1 MINFPDTLKSNSPKD
16 YSIIHLKEAA
26 GSKTVKTINDLY
38 AISDSILTTDKSNG
52 NDSLGNIWYVEDEHE
67 FYFLEDWDKRKEAA
81 GWRKL
86 SNLNSV
92 QINGVLNA
100 TPSGHTN
107 IYSKYGSSIG
117 KAFFNEVNGKT
128 GIVKNTIGSKGFHVI
143 GLKVEKVN
151 NTDTLKIKLDG
162 DLTELKTLV
171 KSESYKENTGKYWFN
186 LYLGSTNN
194 YQFGYITD
202 IDEDNW
208 ASINRNYFGE
218 NEWKSLKDV
227 TEETFRSWF
236 DSDLTLQNMNA
247 LFFTKYPTLGNTVV
261 NVGTSNAIGVGCSA
275 SGPGALAT
283 GYLTK
288 ASGIGAHAEGAQTTA
303 VGTAHAEGV
312 GSVAMSNNSHAEG
325 YYTQAKGYFSHSE
338 GGMTKALAKASH
350 TEGWNTVA
358 NEGAVHSFVGGQ
370 NNVTNGNT
378 SFTFGFNL
386 KNENCSITNLFGRD
400 STIKNFDNS
409 FVFSTRE
416 YTTIAPSDE
425 ERQKF
430 SHTFIVN
437 SGKHDGLDSILIG
450 STVDNKRVFKTLKEN
465 LDENYINKSDKTVEF
480 IDKNYLQTTTKSDG
494 STGNVQNFSAKNSFI
509 QAEEAFSGSG
519 KSYGIACTGAKGWK
533 IVDLTVDTEKR
544 EFTFTLEGDVSKLL
558 TDDNKNNYY
567 SYSLGRSSGSYL
579 LKISSVDGQTL
590 KFKEA
595 DFNGTGGEDIDTFRI
610 LKEVY
615 DDSRTSGDI
624 KVFFDNLWENDDNAF
639 YCPKKPDLGPTILKN
654 FYAQHAEGGSCRAI
668 GKYSHAEGRDTTADV
683 RYSHAEGSHSF
694 AGGIG
699 SHCEGFFGHSTGYAS
714 HCEGASCIASGLASH
729 CEGDNCQAKGYS
741 SHAGGYSSQAYGKQS
756 FAHGYDA
763 HANGDYAVA
772 FGLKATC
779 DDKNGFVWNGT
790 NNNKTY
796 IGKGEGSFCINPKNG
811 AKGFFIGGQSLSDL
825 ISSDKK
831 FSADAKADLTTNEGK
846 TDALKQILLL
856 LGMKESNIKTL

>member
-26 GSKTVKTINDLY
+26 GSKTVKTANDLY

-100 TPSGHTN
+100 TPNGHSN
-107 IYSKYGSSIG
+107 IYSKNGSSIG
-117 KAFFNEVNGKT
+117 KAFLNEVNGKT

-171 KSESYKENTGKYWFN
+171 ESENYKNNIGKYWFN

-202 IDEDNW
+202 IDDDNW

-247 LFFTKYPTLGNTVV
+247 LFFINYPTLGNTIV

-303 VGTAHAEGV
+303 VGSAHAEGV
-312 GSVAMSNNSHAEG
+312 GSAAMSNNSHAEG

-338 GGMTKALAKASH
+338 GGMTKALARASH
-350 TEGWNTVA
+350 TEGWNTVT
-358 NEGAVHSFVGGQ
+358 NEGAVYSFVGGQ
-370 NNVTNGNT
+370 NNVTNGDT
-378 SFTFGFNL
+378 SFTFGYQLYNNAKHTMLFGGEAYVGNIERSFVFAPVYQG
-386 KNENCSITNLFGRD
+386 KNENGAYLVSKHGINPT
-400 STIKNFDNS
+400 
-409 FVFSTRE
+409 
-416 YTTIAPSDE
+416 SDAE
-425 ERQKF
+425 IQKL
-430 SHTFIVN
+430 SYAFIVN
-437 SGKHDGLDSILIG
+437 SNKHDGLDSIVVR
-450 STVDNKRVFKTLKEN
+450 STVDGKAVFKTLKELISDELISDADTN
-465 LDENYINKSDKTVEF
+465 LSNSAYSTLSTAIDNKISIDGIKTNTLSAFHINQDDFYKKVQNNEILSNELYFVSSDYINAYDEQVKNVAEPVDASDAVTKNYVDTKLLSSETDFDKKIKTLKEYIDENYINKSLF
-480 IDKNYLQTTTKSDG
+480 
-494 STGNVQNFSAKNSFI
+494 
-509 QAEEAFSGSG
+509 
-519 KSYGIACTGAKGWK
+519 
-533 IVDLTVDTEKR
+533 
-544 EFTFTLEGDVSKLL
+544 
-558 TDDNKNNYY
+558 
-567 SYSLGRSSGSYL
+567 
-579 LKISSVDGQTL
+579 
-590 KFKEA
+590 
-595 DFNGTGGEDIDTFRI
+595 
-610 LKEVY
+610 
-615 DDSRTSGDI
+615 DS
-624 KVFFDNLWENDDNAF
+624 
-639 YCPKKPDLGPTILKN
+639 
-654 FYAQHAEGGSCRAI
+654 
-668 GKYSHAEGRDTTADV
+668 
-683 RYSHAEGSHSF
+683 
-694 AGGIG
+694 
-699 SHCEGFFGHSTGYAS
+699 
-714 HCEGASCIASGLASH
+714 
-729 CEGDNCQAKGYS
+729 
-741 SHAGGYSSQAYGKQS
+741 
-756 FAHGYDA
+756 
-763 HANGDYAVA
+763 
-772 FGLKATC
+772 
-779 DDKNGFVWNGT
+779 
-790 NNNKTY
+790 
-796 IGKGEGSFCINPKNG
+796 
-811 AKGFFIGGQSLSDL
+811 

>member
-26 GSKTVKTINDLY
+26 GSKTVKTANDLY

-100 TPSGHTN
+100 TPNSHSN
-107 IYSKYGSSIG
+107 IYSKNGSSIG
-117 KAFFNEVNGKT
+117 KAFLNEVNGKT

-151 NTDTLKIKLDG
+151 NIDTLKIKLDG

-194 YQFGYITD
+194 HQFGYITD
-202 IDEDNW
+202 IDDDNW
-208 ASINRNYFGE
+208 ATINRNYFGE

-247 LFFTKYPTLGNTVV
+247 LFFINYPTLGNTVV

-283 GYLTK
+283 GYLTR
-288 ASGIGAHAEGAQTTA
+288 AVGIGAHAEGAQTTA
-303 VGTAHAEGV
+303 VGSAHAEGV
-312 GSVAMSNNSHAEG
+312 GSAAMSNNSHAEG

-358 NEGAVHSFVGGQ
+358 NEGAVHSFVGGCD
-370 NNVTNGNT
+370 NTTNGYT
-378 SFTFGFNL
+378 SFTFGYQLYNNAKHTMLFGSEAYVGNIERSFVFAPVYQG
-386 KNENCSITNLFGRD
+386 KNENGAYLVSKHGINPT
-400 STIKNFDNS
+400 
-409 FVFSTRE
+409 
-416 YTTIAPSDE
+416 SDAE
-425 ERQKF
+425 IQKL
-430 SHTFIVN
+430 SYAFIVN
-437 SGKHDGLDSILIG
+437 SNKHDGLDSIVVR
-450 STVDNKRVFKTLKEN
+450 STVDGKAVFKTLKELISDELISDADTN
-465 LDENYINKSDKTVEF
+465 LSNSAYSTLSTAIDNKISIDGIKTNTLSAFHINQDDFYKKVQNNEILSNELYFVSSDYINAYDEQVKNVAEPVDASDAVTKNYVDTKLLSSETDFDKKIKTLKEYIDENYINKSLF
-480 IDKNYLQTTTKSDG
+480 
-494 STGNVQNFSAKNSFI
+494 
-509 QAEEAFSGSG
+509 
-519 KSYGIACTGAKGWK
+519 
-533 IVDLTVDTEKR
+533 
-544 EFTFTLEGDVSKLL
+544 
-558 TDDNKNNYY
+558 
-567 SYSLGRSSGSYL
+567 
-579 LKISSVDGQTL
+579 
-590 KFKEA
+590 
-595 DFNGTGGEDIDTFRI
+595 
-610 LKEVY
+610 
-615 DDSRTSGDI
+615 DS
-624 KVFFDNLWENDDNAF
+624 
-639 YCPKKPDLGPTILKN
+639 
-654 FYAQHAEGGSCRAI
+654 
-668 GKYSHAEGRDTTADV
+668 
-683 RYSHAEGSHSF
+683 
-694 AGGIG
+694 
-699 SHCEGFFGHSTGYAS
+699 
-714 HCEGASCIASGLASH
+714 
-729 CEGDNCQAKGYS
+729 
-741 SHAGGYSSQAYGKQS
+741 
-756 FAHGYDA
+756 
-763 HANGDYAVA
+763 
-772 FGLKATC
+772 
-779 DDKNGFVWNGT
+779 
-790 NNNKTY
+790 
-796 IGKGEGSFCINPKNG
+796 
-811 AKGFFIGGQSLSDL
+811 

>member
-1 MINFPDTLKSNSPKD
+1 MINFPDTLKSNSSKD

-26 GSKTVKTINDLY
+26 GSKTVKTANDLY

-117 KAFFNEVNGKT
+117 KAFLNEVNGKT

-171 KSESYKENTGKYWFN
+171 ESENYKNNIGKYWFN

-194 YQFGYITD
+194 HQFGYITD
-202 IDEDNW
+202 VNDDNW
-208 ASINRNYFGE
+208 TTINRNYFGE

-247 LFFTKYPTLGNTVV
+247 LFFINYPTFGNTIV

-283 GYLTK
+283 GYLTR

-303 VGTAHAEGV
+303 VGSAHAEGV
-312 GSVAMSNNSHAEG
+312 GSAAMSNNSHAEG
-325 YYTQAKGYFSHSE
+325 WNTQARGYFSHSE

-358 NEGAVHSFVGGQ
+358 NEGAVHSFVGGCD
-370 NNVTNGNT
+370 NTTNGDT
-378 SFTFGFNL
+378 SFTFGYQLYNNAKHTMLFGGEAYVGNIERSFVFAPVYQG
-386 KNENCSITNLFGRD
+386 KNENGAYLVSKHGINPT
-400 STIKNFDNS
+400 
-409 FVFSTRE
+409 
-416 YTTIAPSDE
+416 SDAE
-425 ERQKF
+425 IQKL
-430 SHTFIVN
+430 SYAFIVN
-437 SGKHDGLDSILIG
+437 SNKHDGLDSIVVR
-450 STVDNKRVFKTLKEN
+450 STVDGKAVFKTLKELISDELISDADTN
-465 LDENYINKSDKTVEF
+465 LSNSAYSTLSTAIDNKISIDGIKTNTLSAFHINQDDFYKKVQNNEILSNELYFVSSDYINAYDEQVKNVAEPVDASDAVTKNYVDTKLLSSETDFDKKIKTLKEYIDENYINKSLF
-480 IDKNYLQTTTKSDG
+480 
-494 STGNVQNFSAKNSFI
+494 
-509 QAEEAFSGSG
+509 
-519 KSYGIACTGAKGWK
+519 
-533 IVDLTVDTEKR
+533 
-544 EFTFTLEGDVSKLL
+544 
-558 TDDNKNNYY
+558 
-567 SYSLGRSSGSYL
+567 
-579 LKISSVDGQTL
+579 
-590 KFKEA
+590 
-595 DFNGTGGEDIDTFRI
+595 
-610 LKEVY
+610 
-615 DDSRTSGDI
+615 DS
-624 KVFFDNLWENDDNAF
+624 
-639 YCPKKPDLGPTILKN
+639 
-654 FYAQHAEGGSCRAI
+654 
-668 GKYSHAEGRDTTADV
+668 
-683 RYSHAEGSHSF
+683 
-694 AGGIG
+694 
-699 SHCEGFFGHSTGYAS
+699 
-714 HCEGASCIASGLASH
+714 
-729 CEGDNCQAKGYS
+729 
-741 SHAGGYSSQAYGKQS
+741 
-756 FAHGYDA
+756 
-763 HANGDYAVA
+763 
-772 FGLKATC
+772 
-779 DDKNGFVWNGT
+779 
-790 NNNKTY
+790 
-796 IGKGEGSFCINPKNG
+796 
-811 AKGFFIGGQSLSDL
+811 

>member
-26 GSKTVKTINDLY
+26 GSKTVKTANDLY

-100 TPSGHTN
+100 TPNGHSN
-107 IYSKYGSSIG
+107 IYSKNGSSIG
-117 KAFFNEVNGKT
+117 KAFLNEVNGKT

-194 YQFGYITD
+194 HQFGYITD
-202 IDEDNW
+202 IDDDNW
-208 ASINRNYFGE
+208 ATINRNYFGE

-247 LFFTKYPTLGNTVV
+247 LFFINYPTLGNTVV

-283 GYLTK
+283 GYLTR
-288 ASGIGAHAEGAQTTA
+288 AVGIGAHAEGAQTTA

-312 GSVAMSNNSHAEG
+312 GSAAMSNNSHAEG
-325 YYTQAKGYFSHSE
+325 WNTQARGYFSHSE

-350 TEGWNTVA
+350 TEGWNTVT
-358 NEGAVHSFVGGQ
+358 NESAVHSFVGGCD
-370 NNVTNGNT
+370 NTTNGDT
-378 SFTFGFNL
+378 SFTFGYQLYNNAKHTMLFGGEAYVGNIERSFVFAPVYQG
-386 KNENCSITNLFGRD
+386 KNENGAYLVSKHGINPT
-400 STIKNFDNS
+400 
-409 FVFSTRE
+409 
-416 YTTIAPSDE
+416 SDAE
-425 ERQKF
+425 IQKL
-430 SHTFIVN
+430 SYAFIVN
-437 SGKHDGLDSILIG
+437 SNKHDGLDSIVVR
-450 STVDNKRVFKTLKEN
+450 STVDGKAVFKTLKEYI
-465 LDENYINKSDKTVEF
+465 DENYINKSLF
-480 IDKNYLQTTTKSDG
+480 
-494 STGNVQNFSAKNSFI
+494 
-509 QAEEAFSGSG
+509 
-519 KSYGIACTGAKGWK
+519 
-533 IVDLTVDTEKR
+533 
-544 EFTFTLEGDVSKLL
+544 
-558 TDDNKNNYY
+558 
-567 SYSLGRSSGSYL
+567 
-579 LKISSVDGQTL
+579 
-590 KFKEA
+590 
-595 DFNGTGGEDIDTFRI
+595 
-610 LKEVY
+610 
-615 DDSRTSGDI
+615 DS
-624 KVFFDNLWENDDNAF
+624 
-639 YCPKKPDLGPTILKN
+639 
-654 FYAQHAEGGSCRAI
+654 
-668 GKYSHAEGRDTTADV
+668 
-683 RYSHAEGSHSF
+683 
-694 AGGIG
+694 
-699 SHCEGFFGHSTGYAS
+699 
-714 HCEGASCIASGLASH
+714 
-729 CEGDNCQAKGYS
+729 
-741 SHAGGYSSQAYGKQS
+741 
-756 FAHGYDA
+756 
-763 HANGDYAVA
+763 
-772 FGLKATC
+772 
-779 DDKNGFVWNGT
+779 
-790 NNNKTY
+790 
-796 IGKGEGSFCINPKNG
+796 
-811 AKGFFIGGQSLSDL
+811 